1 MEELNEV
8 IERLD
13 FLFKF
18 LIICAFIPLVF
29 YTYLFFFRGW
39 KDFYFLKFRSAHKLY
54 KSAVLKDKMSYE
66 FFIDNFKA
74 KYSLDGSI
82 KVKFTNDN
90 LKEIGIINST
100 NHTVL
105 YYLTNYRPVVEKY
118 FNTEKIIDYK
128 SFLRFKQ
135 EIIEPGNIPVNH
147 ENCTEEA
154 ITPRS
159 EIEIIPTKSILNR
172 PLTDEQ
178 YEILAHCA
186 NKHNV
191 FYKEISFEELK
202 NTFTCILPPVADRLR
217 PGSNILLALFLDV
230 LKENNIIMKN
240 YQTFVEDNKLFLSST
255 LRTEKILNRYDLTN
269 ALSQTGVTW
278 PKHSEYAKIRKSMSE
293 SISPMLQEQL

>member
-54 KSAVLKDKMSYE
+54 KSAVLKDKMSYK
-66 FFIDNFKA
+66 FFIDHFKA

-147 ENCTEEA
+147 ENCTEET
-154 ITPRS
+154 ITPT
-159 EIEIIPTKSILNR
+159 IEIIHTKSILNR

-178 YEILAHCA
+178 YEILAQCA
-186 NKHNV
+186 NKFNV
-191 FYKEISFEELK
+191 FYKEVSFEELK
-202 NTFTCILPPVADRLR
+202 NTFNCILPPLQDRLR
-217 PGSNILLALFLDV
+217 ASNNILLALFLDV
-230 LKENNIIMKN
+230 LKEKKVIINKW
-240 YQTFVEDNKLFLSST
+240 QKFAGDNELFLSSNIKK
-255 LRTEKILNRYDLTN
+255 EKVLNASDLTN
-269 ALSQTGVTW
+269 ALAQTGVTW
-278 PKHSEYAKIRKSMSE
+278 PNHSEYVNIRNKMDTPIIQMME
-293 SISPMLQEQL
+293 EQL